1 MKKILTLLLAAVLM
15 FSCLA
20 FVACTDNKTEPTAA
34 PTETP
39 TEAPTDAP
47 AEESGLDAAAEYVRQ
62 LYKDMTATGADYTV
76 ISSVK
81 VGGVTYS
88 VTWAVSVDSI
98 TLTATD
104 DGKILVDL
112 PDDGEE
118 EIPYVLTATVSDA
131 EGNKVT
137 KEFNLTV
144 VFNPVEWSEYYAAET
159 GDFII
164 VEGIVTGMVSKSLN
178 GASNNC
184 LFLQDADENGGY
196 YVYGMADD
204 PAELG
209 IEIGMTVRVSG
220 TKDIYS
226 GTHEVKPNGV
236 KIVSKEKTPVTP
248 IDITKAY
255 TDAENLKDK
264 GLVDLQGALV
274 TIKGVEITGQ
284 VESSGYYQFT
294 LAGKESYIRISSS
307 TCAIT
312 KAEQSTFKSTHT
324 EKRGYLADA
333 TGIVSVYNGA
343 IYLVPVTVDAFN
355 NFQMVERTDAEKLV
369 YEAGN
374 ISVDSAIHMNTTLN
388 LPTAGVTYS
397 DVAISWVSDNACAV
411 VDGGVVT
418 ITLQDEAQTVKLTAT
433 LTIGTET
440 KTVEFTVAVDA
451 RPTIIPQIVDTPAA
465 DKAYKF
471 MLTQKNLGQNLFIN
485 GEMANTYYFATTVD
499 YTEALDVFVEV
510 VDGGYK
516 LYTTINGDKAYISIV
531 ASADKA
537 HVNVIYSATT
547 ATVYEWNAEHKTFTV
562 EITDANDD
570 KNGTYFFGTYN
581 QLRTFSASNIDK
593 IATNFVAHL
602 VEMVDAASCV
612 HTYAGDCDATC
623 DLCGASREVEADH
636 TYDNAC
642 DANCNVCNAERTPAD
657 HIYDNACD
665 VNCNVCGATRK
676 VQHTDAEGDG
686 KCDVCGVNME
696 DTVINY
702 GTLEAPITTTQAVKF
717 NETLAEGETSEE
729 KFYVQGVITQIGSK
743 GNYYK
748 NVYITDGETEFLIY
762 TINLMEGM
770 TSMKVGDTI
779 TAHGFIKNYSGTIEM
794 AGVGT
799 DYVYVVAFVESVCEH
814 TYAGECDA
822 TCDNCGATREAT
834 GTHTY
839 ENACDTSCDTCGET
853 RTVEHTYDNAC
864 DTDCNVCGATRTIT
878 HNYVDGTCS
887 VCGAEKPVV
896 PSDSTTV
903 TVVIGDYASANSW
916 ANSTMY
922 NEITVGNITI
932 SANATTY
939 NEQYGA
945 NTGKY
950 YESNTSWRI
959 YQNEAPEFTITV
971 PDGASIV
978 SVKVTYAVKNTGTLT
993 LNGQAV
999 ASDAVTAVNAASV
1012 TFSVG
1017 NTGDATNGNVQ
1028 VTAIEIVVSGDVG
1041 DVGGGDNG
1049 GNEGGEDPTPEQPP
1063 VSGETLT
1070 ALTELKNGDVVVIA
1084 APAYNMALSAE
1095 KVSAD
1100 SFYNKGVD
1108 ISGGL
1113 SAITDAEKF
1122 TVTVNGDGSY
1132 TFTSKTGV
1140 VIALADDYGSLNAE
1154 GANKSWT
1161 LEAKD
1166 GATGVFYVKNT
1177 VRGNYLEWYASKGN
1191 WSTYSNNSDDQFE
1204 ISFYAVG

>member
-98 TLTATD
+98 TLTATE

-118 EIPYVLTATVSDA
+118 EIPYVLTATIADA

-184 LFLQDADENGGY
+184 LFLQDADEKGGY
-196 YVYGMADD
+196 YVYGMTDD

-236 KIVSKEKTPVTP
+236 KIVSEEKTPVTP

-388 LPTAGVTYS
+388 LPTAGGTYS
-397 DVAISWVSDNACAV
+397 DVAISWASDNACAV

-451 RPTIIPQIVDTPAA
+451 RPSIIPQIVDTPAA

-471 MLTQKNLGQNLFIN
+471 MLTQSNLGINLFIN
-485 GEMANTYYFATTVD
+485 GEMNGFYFATTSD
-499 YTEALDVFVEV
+499 YTEAIDVFVEV

-516 LYTTINGDKAYISIV
+516 LYTMVGEDKTYICVSP
-531 ASADKA
+531 SADGA
-537 HVNVIYSATT
+537 HVNVTYDATKS
-547 ATVYEWNAEHKTFTV
+547 TVYTWNTELKTFTT
-562 EITDANDD
+562 EITGTESKD
-570 KNGTYFFGTYN
+570 GTYYMGTYGTYN
-581 QLRTFSASNIDK
+581 TFSASLVSKADSS
-593 IATNFVAHL
+593 FVAHL

-636 TYDNAC
+636 TYDNDC
-642 DANCNVCNAERTPAD
+642 DAKCNVCNAERTPAD
-657 HIYDNACD
+657 HVYDNACD
-665 VNCNVCGATRK
+665 VNCNVCGETRK
-676 VQHTDAEGDG
+676 VQHADAEGDG
-686 KCDVCGVNME
+686 KCDVCGVNMA

-702 GTLEAPITTTQAVKF
+702 GTLEAPITTTQAVQF
-717 NETLAEGETSEE
+717 NASLAAGDVSEE

-743 GNYYK
+743 GSYYK

-762 TINLMEGM
+762 SINLMEDM

-779 TAHGFIKNYSGTIEM
+779 TAHGFIKNYNGTIEM
-794 AGVGT
+794 ASNGSE
-799 DYVYVVAFVESVCEH
+799 YVYVVAFVESVCEH
-814 TYAGECDA
+814 TYSGDCDA

-839 ENACDTSCDTCGET
+839 DNDCDTSCNVCEAAREVT
-853 RTVEHTYDNAC
+853 HTYDNAC
-864 DTDCNVCGATRTIT
+864 DTNCNVCGATRTIT

-887 VCGAEKPVV
+887 VCGAAQPTV

-916 ANSTMY
+916 ADKTMY
-922 NEITVGNITI
+922 NTITVGNITI
-932 SANATTY
+932 TANHTQVAGD
-939 NEQYGA
+939 YGA

-950 YESNTSWRI
+950 YDNGLNWRI
-959 YQNEAPEFTITV
+959 YQSEAPEFVISFAEGT
-971 PDGASIV
+971 IV
-978 SVKVTYAVKNTGTLT
+978 SVKVSYASQNTGTLT
-993 LNGQAV
+993 LNGQNI
-999 ASDAVTAVNAASV
+999 ASDELVAVNASSV

-1017 NTGDATNGNVQ
+1017 NTGDATNGQ
-1028 VTAIEIVVSGDVG
+1028 ACVTAIEIVVSGDVG

-1049 GNEGGEDPTPEQPP
+1049 GEDPTPEQPP
-1063 VSGETLT
+1063 VGGETLT

-1140 VIALADDYGSLNAE
+1140 VIAMADDYSSLNAD

-1177 VRGNYLEWYASKGN
+1177 VRGNYLEWYASKNN